1 MSQVLSKTRVSQL
14 KCLKL
19 NFMKKRNKKEPSNNK
34 LLFSVHFMLMPKDS
48 EIKTVMT
55 QMIMI
60 QPTKF
65 ALISNKDFA
74 KKERNVFTHMI
85 SLLTELKKSIC
96 MLIKELSWSWTQS
109 EENKWANFQKMISIN
124 FWEKNNFKWWKE
136 QDPKLSVNSFW
147 KLLKRTNMVGNGIVQ
162 MVIFV
167 NTSIVSLQDIDWEK
181 MKKDNQKWKKIK
193 FQSNKE

>member
-1 MSQVLSKTRVSQL
+1 
-14 KCLKL
+14 
-19 NFMKKRNKKEPSNNK
+19 MKKRNKKEPSNNK

-109 EENKWANFQKMISIN
+109 EEKKWANFQKMISIN

-162 MVIFV
+162 MVTFV
-167 NTSIVSLQDIDWEK
+167 NTSIVSLQDIGWEK